1 MEVPSVPVNCSI
13 CSRQF
18 RHPKV
23 LPCFHC
29 FCRDCIQVLRVRNR
43 DFHCPECHRDATIPD
58 ENAENLP
65 DAFPVYHSL
74 DLLQLRQRLGSNAH
88 EIQCDSCSTAQAEA
102 FCYDCGQ
109 YICNGCNGPASNF
122 LHSDHQIVSFEE
134 LSRSPDNSPCHQ
146 VLTRARTTR
155 TNDRFLQCRKHF
167 DRRICY
173 YCNCG
178 ELICEAC
185 ADMEHKEHEHKY
197 LNQAVKESKSEIDE
211 QLPNIRVVHKRI
223 AGAAATVPGIREN
236 VEDQGKSLADSV
248 DSSFER
254 LHRMLDRHKADM
266 KTRISQMT
274 KSKLKKLGEQQSE
287 LESISAE
294 MQRLEDF
301 SENCLA
307 MCTEREL
314 LLLNKFLQEQIT
326 LVLQRYS
333 QINVEPVETPNLAL
347 KISCAPYLREDCR
360 KHAVVYSRQA
370 DSSKCVAEGP
380 GLKSAE
386 TMQVATFTV
395 MVFDKSGNACTSTQN
410 VSVEV
415 KCLSDGSML
424 QADVSDMG
432 QGKYQVSYCPKSQ
445 GNHEISVCVNDKM
458 IPRSPFSLVVWQSP
472 SQLGRCQGMIN
483 GLTGPR
489 GLALKENGNLLVCE
503 WNGGRVV
510 ELDDL
515 GRQVRSIG
523 SGQLSHP
530 ASVAVNQ
537 QGALY
542 IVDAAGKRS
551 CVKKF
556 SSNGK
561 LISSV
566 GREGTGL
573 GEFKNPRGVALSNRN
588 EVLVCDRDNH
598 RIQVFSSNLEHN
610 RCIDLQNLDHDLA
623 KPSQPNDIAFD
634 SSGNMFITDYANNCI
649 LYFTAKEQYLFSFS
663 KKGSD
668 QGCLAGPESIHI
680 YKNLIYVTE
689 SKNHCVSVFRSTGEF
704 VTSFGKIGKSDYCE
718 LKFPVGIVA
727 NKSGMVYVCELLKNR
742 IQMF

>member
-1 MEVPSVPVNCSI
+1 MEVPSVSVECSI
-13 CSRQF
+13 CNQRY
-18 RHPKV
+18 RDPKV

-29 FCRDCIQVLRVRNR
+29 FCRDCIESLRVRNR
-43 DFHCPECHRDATIPD
+43 NFHCPECYRDATLPD
-58 ENAENLP
+58 GDAENLP
-65 DAFPVYHSL
+65 DAFPVYHRL
-74 DLLQLRQRLGSNAH
+74 EVLQFRQRLDSIDHG
-88 EIQCDSCSTAQAEA
+88 IQCDSCSRGQAEA
-102 FCYDCGQ
+102 FCHDCGQ
-109 YICNGCNGPASNF
+109 YICNECTGKF
-122 LHSDHQIVSFEE
+122 QHSDHRVVPFKE
-134 LSRSPDNSPCHQ
+134 LSRTPDNFPCHQ
-146 VLTRARTTR
+146 VLTRARSTCA
-155 TNDRFLQCRKHF
+155 NDRFLQCRKHF

-185 ADMEHKEHEHKY
+185 ADKEHKEHEHKY
-197 LNQAVKESKSEIDE
+197 LNQAVKESKREIAE

-274 KSKLKKLGEQQSE
+274 KSKVMKLGEQQSE

-301 SENCLA
+301 ITNCLQTS
-307 MCTEREL
+307 TEREL
-314 LLLNKFLQEQIT
+314 LLLNKFLQERIT
-326 LVLQRYS
+326 QALQQYS
-333 QINVEPVETPNLAL
+333 RVDVEPVETPNLAL
-347 KISCAPYLREDCR
+347 KISCAPYLREACR
-360 KHAVVYSRQA
+360 KHAVVYNALANSFK
-370 DSSKCVAEGP
+370 SVAEGP

-386 TMQVATFTV
+386 TMKVATFTV
-395 MVFDKSGNACTSTQN
+395 IVFDKSGNACMSTQN

-415 KCLSDGSML
+415 KCLSDGSVL

-432 QGKYQVSYCPKSQ
+432 QGKYQVSYCPKSR
-445 GNHEISVCVNDKM
+445 GDHEISVCVNDKM

-472 SQLGRCQGMIN
+472 SQLGRSQGIID
-483 GLTGPR
+483 GVTGPR
-489 GLALKENGNLLVCE
+489 GLVLKENGNLLVCE

-515 GRQVRSIG
+515 GRQVQIIG

-537 QGALY
+537 QGTIY
-542 IVDAAGKRS
+542 VVDVAGERS

-556 SSNGK
+556 SHNGI

-566 GREGTGL
+566 GREGAGL
-573 GEFKNPRGVALSNRN
+573 GEFKNPRGVTLNNRN
-588 EVLVCDRDNH
+588 KRNELLVCDRDNY
-598 RIQVFSSNLEHN
+598 RIQAFNSNLEPVRH
-610 RCIDLQNLDHDLA
+610 IELKNLDQQFA

-634 SSGNMFITDYANNCI
+634 SSGNMFVADYANDCI
-649 LYFTAKEQYLFSFS
+649 LAFTVTEQYSHSFS
-663 KKGSD
+663 MKGSD

-680 YKNLIYVTE
+680 DKDLIYVTE

-704 VTSFGKIGKSDYCE
+704 VTSFGKIGKSAGE
-718 LKFPVGIVA
+718 LKLPMGIVT
-727 NKSGMVYVCELLKNR
+727 NKNGMVYVCELLNNR
-742 IQMF
+742 IQVF

>member
-1 MEVPSVPVNCSI
+1 MEVPVNCTI
-13 CSRQF
+13 CSQQY

-23 LPCFHC
+23 LSCFHY
-29 FCRDCIQVLRVRNR
+29 FCRDCIELLRVGNR
-43 DFHCPECHRDATIPD
+43 DFHCPECHQDATLPD
-58 ENAENLP
+58 GDAENLP
-65 DAFPVYHSL
+65 DAFPVYHKL
-74 DLLQLRQRLGSNAH
+74 ELLQPTENRSN
-88 EIQCDSCSTAQAEA
+88 
-102 FCYDCGQ
+102 
-109 YICNGCNGPASNF
+109 
-122 LHSDHQIVSFEE
+122 
-134 LSRSPDNSPCHQ
+134 
-146 VLTRARTTR
+146 TTR

-167 DRRICY
+167 DHRICY

-185 ADMEHKEHEHKY
+185 ADKEHKEHEHKY
-197 LNQAVKESKSEIDE
+197 FNQAVEKCRTGIAE

-274 KSKLKKLGEQQSE
+274 KSKVHNLRKQQSE
-287 LESISAE
+287 LESISDE

-301 SENCLA
+301 AENCLKT
-307 MCTEREL
+307 CSEREL
-314 LLLNKFLQEQIT
+314 LLLYKFLQEQIDR
-326 LVLQRYS
+326 VLQHSS
-333 QINVEPVETPNLAL
+333 QVSIEPVEGPNLAL
-347 KISCAPYLREDCR
+347 KMSCGTYLREACR

-386 TMQVATFTV
+386 TMKVASFTV

-424 QADVSDMG
+424 QADVCDMG
-432 QGKYQVSYCPKSQ
+432 QGKYQVSYCPKSR

-483 GLTGPR
+483 GVTGPR
-489 GLALKENGNLLVCE
+489 GLALKENDNLLVCE

-542 IVDAAGKRS
+542 IVDVAGKRS

-598 RIQVFSSNLEHN
+598 RIQVFSSKLEHI
-610 RCIDLQNLDHDLA
+610 RCIDLKNLDQHLA
-623 KPSQPNDIAFD
+623 KASQPNDIAFD
-634 SSGNMFITDYANNCI
+634 ASGNIYVTDYANNCI

-663 KKGSD
+663 KEGSIH
-668 QGCLAGPESIHI
+668 GCLAGPESIHI
-680 YKNLIYVTE
+680 DKDLIYVTE
-689 SKNHCVSVFRSTGEF
+689 SQNHRVSVFRTSGEF
-704 VTSFGKIGKSDYCE
+704 VTTFGRIGKGDCE
-718 LKFPVGIVA
+718 LKFPMGIVT
-727 NKSGMVYVCELLKNR
+727 NRNGMVYVCELLNNR
-742 IQMF
+742 IQIF

>member
-1 MEVPSVPVNCSI
+1 MEVPVNCTI
-13 CSRQF
+13 CSQQY

-23 LPCFHC
+23 LSCFHY
-29 FCRDCIQVLRVRNR
+29 FCRDCIELLRVGNR
-43 DFHCPECHRDATIPD
+43 DFHCPECHQDATLPD
-58 ENAENLP
+58 GDAENLP
-65 DAFPVYHSL
+65 DAFPVYHKL
-74 DLLQLRQRLGSNAH
+74 ELLQPTENRSN
-88 EIQCDSCSTAQAEA
+88 
-102 FCYDCGQ
+102 
-109 YICNGCNGPASNF
+109 
-122 LHSDHQIVSFEE
+122 
-134 LSRSPDNSPCHQ
+134 
-146 VLTRARTTR
+146 TTR

-167 DRRICY
+167 DHRICY

-185 ADMEHKEHEHKY
+185 ADKEHKEHEHKY
-197 LNQAVKESKSEIDE
+197 FNQAVEKCRTGIAE

-274 KSKLKKLGEQQSE
+274 KSKVHNLRKQQSE
-287 LESISAE
+287 LESISDE

-301 SENCLA
+301 AENCLKT
-307 MCTEREL
+307 CSEREL
-314 LLLNKFLQEQIT
+314 LLLYKFLQEQIDR
-326 LVLQRYS
+326 VLQHSS
-333 QINVEPVETPNLAL
+333 QVSIEPVEGPNLAL
-347 KISCAPYLREDCR
+347 KMSCGTYLREACR

-386 TMQVATFTV
+386 TMKVASFTV

-424 QADVSDMG
+424 QADVCDMG
-432 QGKYQVSYCPKSQ
+432 QGKYQVSYCPKSR

-483 GLTGPR
+483 GVTGPR
-489 GLALKENGNLLVCE
+489 GLALKENDNLLVCE

-542 IVDAAGKRS
+542 IVDVAGKRS

-566 GREGTGL
+566 GREGAAM

-598 RIQVFSSNLEHN
+598 RIQVFSSKLEHI
-610 RCIDLQNLDHDLA
+610 RCIDLKNLDQHLA
-623 KPSQPNDIAFD
+623 KASQPNDIAFD
-634 SSGNMFITDYANNCI
+634 ASGNIYVTDYANNCI

-663 KKGSD
+663 KEGSIH
-668 QGCLAGPESIHI
+668 GCLAGPESIHI
-680 YKNLIYVTE
+680 DKDLIYVTE
-689 SKNHCVSVFRSTGEF
+689 SQNHRVSVFRTSGEF
-704 VTSFGKIGKSDYCE
+704 VTTFGRIGKGDCE
-718 LKFPVGIVA
+718 LKFPMGIVT
-727 NKSGMVYVCELLKNR
+727 NRNGMVYVCELLNNR
-742 IQMF
+742 IQIF